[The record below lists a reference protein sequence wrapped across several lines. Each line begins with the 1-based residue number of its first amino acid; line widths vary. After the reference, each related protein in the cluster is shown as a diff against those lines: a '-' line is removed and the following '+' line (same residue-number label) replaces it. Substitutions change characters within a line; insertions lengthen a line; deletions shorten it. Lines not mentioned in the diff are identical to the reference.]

1 MAKRQYRLTL
11 DNLRVLDAIDRHGS
25 FALAAQELCVVTSS
39 VTHAIHNI
47 EENLALTIFDR
58 SGRRARFTRD
68 GRLLLDKGRHL
79 LARAAEFDEEVQVL
93 ATGWEPSFVLT
104 LDHVIRLDR
113 LVPLMDAFFKEA
125 PQTSLHLKHEAVNG
139 CWDALLSRRADLIV
153 GAPGEGPQ
161 GGGYEA
167 VAMHK
172 FKFVFAAAP
181 GHPLAQIKGMIPD
194 SEIARHRSVIV
205 ADTTRDLPMLPRGLL
220 DSRICLSVP
229 TMEAKLLAILQGVGC
244 GFLSTRLAQPHIK
257 AGRLVSLRTEIAPP
271 PNQGHLA
278 WRAGESGR
286 ALNWWIKRLTAAG
299 VADGLYY

>member
-47 EENLALTIFDR
+47 EENLSLTIFDR

-68 GRLLLDKGRHL
+68 GRVLLEKGRHL

-93 ATGWEPSFVLT
+93 ATGWEPDFVLT
-104 LDHVIRLDR
+104 LDPVIRMEA
-113 LVPLMDAFFKEA
+113 LMVLAAEFCREA
-125 PQTSLHLKHEAVNG
+125 PQTSLHVKLEAVNG

-153 GAPGEGPQ
+153 GAPGEGPA
-161 GGGYEA
+161 GGGYET

-172 FKFVFAAAP
+172 FRFVFAVAP
-181 GHPLAQIKGMIPD
+181 AHPLAQRKGLIPNA
-194 SEIARHRSVIV
+194 EIAMHRSIIA
-205 ADTTRDLPMLPRGLL
+205 ADTTRDLPQLPRGLL
-220 DSRICLSVP
+220 DSRNVLSVP
-229 TMEAKLLAILQGVGC
+229 TTEAKLLAILQGAGC

-257 AGRLVSLRTEIAPP
+257 AGRLVSLKTEVPQP

-278 WRAGESGR
+278 WRAGEKGR
-286 ALNWWIKRLTAAG
+286 ALSWWIKRLSASGAA
-299 VADGLYY
+299 DKLYY